1 VKLSSKGRSSSF
13 FESFSDLIFATMAI
27 FVLLLIIVLTQVNPP
42 TEEEES
48 FRFSGA
54 SGQTYSLI
62 AHAMVADVPSVIFFP
77 VEVAERL
84 QMMRGDF
91 NDPLLMLS
99 EIAASSDGLAS
110 IPISEYVKIASAN
123 GISAAF
129 ARRIRSQGEGTV
141 EASLLLAAANS
152 QENVTGADL
161 KALVFGK
168 DVYASLAPAGSDERL
183 QLQPAYRPAYRAA
196 VSWLQTHQKGD
207 FHSWIARSRTPVR
220 QAAVEAP
227 GDIAAIHV
235 RISGRNINVG
245 DARFSASAFRGFLR
259 SVRPGADFS
268 LSVVDPSGEAI
279 PPPDWFYDEVLQ
291 PTGFTAVLPPP

>member
-1 VKLSSKGRSSSF
+1 
-13 FESFSDLIFATMAI
+13 MAI

-62 AHAMVADVPSVIFFP
+62 AHALVADVPSVIFFP

-91 NDPLLMLS
+91 NDPLLLLS
-99 EIAASSDGLAS
+99 EIAASADGIAS
-110 IPISEYVKIASAN
+110 IPITEYVKIAAVN

-129 ARRIRSQGEGTV
+129 AGGIRSQGEGTV
-141 EASLLLAAANS
+141 EASLLLAAAN
-152 QENVTGADL
+152 ENDNISGADL
-161 KALVFGK
+161 KALVFGT

-183 QLQPAYRPAYRAA
+183 QLQPAYRPAYQAA
-196 VSWLQTHQKGD
+196 VTWLQTHETGN
-207 FHSWIARSRTPVR
+207 FHSWVSRSRTPVR
-220 QAAVEAP
+220 EAAQEAP
-227 GDIAAIHV
+227 NALASIQV
-235 RISGRNINVG
+235 RISGRDITVG
-245 DARFSASAFRGFLR
+245 DAGFSAAAFRGFLR

-279 PPPDWFYDEVLQ
+279 APPDWFYNEVLQ
-291 PTGFTAVLPPP
+291 PTGFTAVLPPL